1 MRVRHI
7 GCGIAAA
14 LVALLWMA
22 PAEAQ
27 STRLG
32 PETRLPLPRFVSLN
46 VNRANIRRGPGLSHR
61 IDWEFVLRGAPLQ
74 IVAEHGHW
82 RKVRDAEGFGGWIH
96 HSLLRGN
103 RTALVTASPEA
114 TLRAE
119 PAADARIVARA
130 EPGAVGQ
137 IERCQ
142 LIWCRFSAQGHEGWI
157 QKADIWGVGQDEVF
171 D

>member
-1 MRVRHI
+1 MRVRQI
-7 GCGIAAA
+7 GCGVAAA
-14 LVALLWMA
+14 LAALLWMA
-22 PAEAQ
+22 PSEAQ

-82 RKVRDAEGFGGWIH
+82 RKIRDAEGFGGWIH

-103 RTALVTASPEA
+103 RTALVTANPEA